1 MNYAIAKIIQIN
13 EFSIVFDKKIALQ
26 LKNGI
31 IARDLTGE
39 NFKQKNDFDWI
50 QQLEFCYY
58 LIKNI

>member
-39 NFKQKNDFDWI
+39 NFKQKMTLTGYSNRNFVI
-50 QQLEFCYY
+50 
-58 LIKNI
+58 IS

>member
-26 LKNGI
+26 LKNGM

-39 NFKQKNDFDWI
+39 NFKPKMTLTGYSNRNFVI
-50 QQLEFCYY
+50 
-58 LIKNI
+58 IS